1 MIISAIVSHPSHVL
15 GHMCH
20 LLSYLSPHQVQWA
33 ETSYYVRCEI
43 MDWWR
48 NREVDWIA
56 RRSWLNRKE
65 KTFWIQSTR
74 IISIEKFAKKNTSS
88 YTGVI
93 LRKDDTG
100 YCKKDTR
107 EIYQL
112 KKLLLGTKR
121 IDGEFKKKWVRGKSS
136 LSR

>member
-1 MIISAIVSHPSHVL
+1 MTISAIVSHPSHVL
-15 GHMCH
+15 CHLCH
-20 LLSYLSPHQVQWA
+20 LLSCLSPHQVQWA

-56 RRSWLNRKE
+56 VGRVKPFEYKVHELFQSRSLPK
-65 KTFWIQSTR
+65 KT
-74 IISIEKFAKKNTSS
+74 TSS

-112 KKLLLGTKR
+112 KKLLLGTKK
-121 IDGEFKKKWVRGKSS
+121 IDGGFKKTWGRGKSS
-136 LSR
+136 LSI